1 MYEALQQIHVYQQE
15 ITGLTESLTSMSI
28 ALEEAKEHNASLDAT
43 IREMKITP
51 AMCVDGHGRDL
62 EFNLV
67 SMEMLSK
74 ARIAQSMKQSEI
86 WCALTCL
93 PILLLLFIRLEPHLP
108 SKFIHYCKV

>member
-51 AMCVDGHGRDL
+51 AMCVDSHGGHL
-62 EFNLV
+62 
-67 SMEMLSK
+67 
-74 ARIAQSMKQSEI
+74 ARI
-86 WCALTCL
+86 
-93 PILLLLFIRLEPHLP
+93 
-108 SKFIHYCKV
+108 